1 MQSKEKL
8 KTGLTVLCEDI
19 PYVKSVSLGLL
30 IKSGSRHERLSN
42 NGISHMLE
50 HMSFKGTSSLSARK
64 LAEAF
69 DLLGAYLDAF
79 TGREYTCFL
88 FRMTSDKL
96 PRVMEL
102 LSDMILNSV
111 FAEEEIEKEKN
122 VILEEIKM
130 YMDQPDDVAMN
141 LFMSGLFDG
150 HAIGRPILGS
160 SETVRSFD
168 RKAVAGHGLQ
178 KYVPG
183 NALLCAAGDVDASKF
198 SALAGGCFSG
208 WKGGALAS
216 PQEAPAFNFQ
226 SITENK
232 ELEQAHVLI
241 GAEGLKFS
249 DSRYYAL
256 ALLNDILGGSVSSRL
271 FQEVRE
277 KRGLAYSIQSFSES
291 YAETG
296 VFAVY
301 AGTNPDKR
309 KELVEVVLSEID
321 KLKKDGPD
329 DKELLRAKEQAK
341 SGLILGLE
349 STSNRMTRMLRQEL
363 YFGRFTGLETTV
375 ESIEKV
381 SRGDIA
387 ALARALFAEGR
398 IKTVVYGPKSSS

>member
-30 IKSGSRHERLSN
+30 IKSGSRHEHLLN

-96 PRVMEL
+96 QRVMEL
-102 LSDMILNSV
+102 LSDMILNSA

-141 LFMSGLFDG
+141 LFMSGLFNG
-150 HAIGRPILGS
+150 HSIGRPILGS
-160 SETVRSFD
+160 STSVRSFD
-168 RKAVAGHGLQ
+168 RKAVTGYGLE

-183 NALLCAAGDVDASKF
+183 NSILCAAGDVEASKF
-198 SALAGGCFSG
+198 SAMAGECFSG
-208 WKGGALAS
+208 WKGGFQDS
-216 PQEAPAFNFQ
+216 PQESPAFDFQ
-226 SITENK
+226 SITEIK
-232 ELEQAHVLI
+232 ELEQTHVLI
-241 GAEGLKFS
+241 GTEGLKFS

-321 KLKKDGPD
+321 KLKLGGPD
-329 DKELLRAKEQAK
+329 DKEL
-341 SGLILGLE
+341 
-349 STSNRMTRMLRQEL
+349 
-363 YFGRFTGLETTV
+363 
-375 ESIEKV
+375 
-381 SRGDIA
+381 
-387 ALARALFAEGR
+387 
-398 IKTVVYGPKSSS
+398 